1 MFFLLAAT
9 GQVFYGILLFLQP
22 WQFSETGQIREGTE
36 RYTRSYCVLGIAVNA
51 AIVLLY
57 LITRTVGIPF
67 LGPEAGQVEPVTV
80 IGLLSTAIEVSLI
93 ACLVRFLRV

>member
-22 WQFSETGQIREGTE
+22 WKFSETGQIREGTE

-57 LITRTVGIPF
+57 LVSRTVGIPF

-93 ACLVRFLRV
+93 ACLVRFLRL